1 VEIAKHTHAAVILSP
16 EWRDVGAVKLLIGT
30 FDNPNLIRED
40 GSSVLEAE
48 ILDAIDERGL
58 WIELNSGQK
67 KWPDRPAQKLMVPW
81 KFILAILLQP
91 YLKPHQNK
99 VGYETSEPVPA

>member
-1 VEIAKHTHAAVILSP
+1 VEIPKHTHAAVIVTS
-16 EWRDVGAVKLLIGT
+16 EWRNVGAVKLFIGT
-30 FDNPNLIRED
+30 PESPLTVED

-58 WIELNSGQK
+58 WIELNGGQ
-67 KWPDRPAQKLMVPW
+67 RQSMVPW
-81 KFILAILLQP
+81 KFVLAILLQP
-91 YLKPHQNK
+91 DLKPHENK